1 MSWKRDPNLP
11 NNYALAERQ
20 LESLERSL
28 FKNKT
33 EAKMYNDAIEEYIVK
48 GCARPLSEEELN
60 QDAKPVYY
68 LPHHVV
74 YCPDKPSTQ
83 LRVVFDPACKNQGV
97 SLNSFLCKGPCFI
110 RNLLGIIL
118 RFLKDP
124 VAFAGDISK
133 MYIQIFLPTFVG
145 VCIAEIQSNWDQTD
159 QNPTD
164 DLRRGLTTEHL
175 EGRWTVGL
183 SFLRRPKEE
192 WSIESVQSVVEEDP
206 EKKKSNLKQ
215 IGVVVPVNENLN
227 SIEYSNWQR
236 LLRVT
241 AYCMRFVSNVRK
253 QIRRQP
259 SGDEPCDRPLVPEQI
274 EQAQRYWIVTL

>member
-1 MSWKRDPNLP
+1 MA
-11 NNYALAERQ
+11 ALIASRLTKNIYRYE
-20 LESLERSL
+20 E
-28 FKNKT
+28 FKVNPVTVQFWSDSK
-33 EAKMYNDAIEEYIVK
+33 IVLHWLHSDSPCLK
-48 GCARPLSEEELN
+48 A
-60 QDAKPVYY
+60 
-68 LPHHVV
+68 
-74 YCPDKPSTQ
+74 
-83 LRVVFDPACKNQGV
+83 FV
-97 SLNSFLCKGPCFI
+97 S
-110 RNLLGIIL
+110 
-118 RFLKDP
+118 
-124 VAFAGDISK
+124 
-133 MYIQIFLPTFVG
+133 

-175 EGRWTVGL
+175 EGRWTAGL